1 MTIPRITTKTLC
13 DVLGASRSS
22 AYRESKPRPR
32 FYRRQKDEVVLE
44 QIKQVIRERAS
55 YGHRRVTRLVNHDFD
70 AGYNKKRIRRVMK
83 MHNLQLPT
91 KNRRRSGRPHLG
103 RIIRDGSNERWCSD
117 ALEIRCWNGDM
128 VQIAFALDCH
138 DREAL
143 SFVAQ
148 PRVLQAKDIQW
159 LMRDAVC
166 SRFEDG
172 KTTVP
177 VQWLSDNG
185 GIYTA
190 LETVIVAEELG
201 LEPITTPAYSPQSN
215 GMSEAFV
222 NTLKRDYVECAMLCD
237 AQTVLLQVPGWLEDY
252 NQRAPHSALGMLSP
266 RQYREKYQ
274 HQEGLTES
282 L

>member
-1 MTIPRITTKTLC
+1 M
-13 DVLGASRSS
+13 
-22 AYRESKPRPR
+22 
-32 FYRRQKDEVVLE
+32 LE

-55 YGHRRVTRLVNHDFD
+55 YGHRRVTQLVNHDFTV
-70 AGYNKKRIRRVMK
+70 GYNKKRIRRVMK

-91 KNRRRSGRPHLG
+91 KNRRRNGRPHLG

-117 ALEIRCWNGDM
+117 ALEVRCWNGEL

-143 SFVAQ
+143 SFVAAA
-148 PRVLQAKDIQW
+148 RVLQAGDIRR
-159 LMRDAVC
+159 LMREAVHY
-166 SRFEDG
+166 RFEG
-172 KTTVP
+172 HQPAEP

-190 LETVIVAEELG
+190 LETVLEAERWG
-201 LEPITTPAYSPQSN
+201 LVPITTPAYSPQSN

-222 NTLKRDYVECAMLCD
+222 NTLKRDYVECAMLWN
-237 AQTVLLQVPGWLEDY
+237 AESVLQQVPGWFEDY

-266 RQYREKYQ
+266 RQYREKCPTVA
-274 HQEGLTES
+274 GAV
-282 L
+282 

>member
-1 MTIPRITTKTLC
+1 M
-13 DVLGASRSS
+13 
-22 AYRESKPRPR
+22 
-32 FYRRQKDEVVLE
+32 LE
-44 QIKQVIRERAS
+44 QIRQVVRERAS
-55 YGHRRVTRLVNHDFD
+55 YGHRRVTTLVNHDF
-70 AGYNKKRIRRVMK
+70 GTSYNKKRIRRVMK

-103 RIIRDGSNERWCSD
+103 RIIRDGSNERWCSGCPLGD
-117 ALEIRCWNGDM
+117 ALEIRCWNGEM

-143 SFVAQ
+143 AYVGVA
-148 PRVLQAKDIQW
+148 RELLGVDIEQ
-159 LMRDAVC
+159 LMRQAVC
-166 SRFEDG
+166 YRFGEG
-172 KTTVP
+172 ESSAP

-190 LETVIVAEELG
+190 LDTVIVAEGLG

-222 NTLKRDYVECAMLCD
+222 NTLKRDYVECAMLWD
-237 AQTVLLQVPGWLEDY
+237 AQTVLQQVPGWFEDY

-274 HQEGLTES
+274 QREGLTES